1 MAARNGTARNGPT
14 RKPQPQWKA
23 EMRQNMEEPQQTFFP
38 KGQKATQ
45 EEPQKTFFPKGQK
58 ATQEEPKWQQPK
70 SSRTTKQQSRVPANK
85 LRKFQTQ
92 ETTQSFREF
101 PGEMQTIE
109 DIQAYLDAQK
119 ARGFQEVK
127 RVMNSRFQSNEVPV
141 GENFFETQSI
151 GSNEPR
157 PRRPINYE
165 RRFFFKLLQML
176 QLVSNPEKVNF
187 NNVPDLCSI
196 VFEQLPSL
204 TATALTEFGEFVSQ
218 NMERYRAVKRTSC
231 NHGNACYCKCLCDFH
246 HEEDEPVLSALE
258 ANFQGASF
266 PELILA
272 YVQALIK
279 DPAFCLTQPDA
290 SIAHAGAED
299 DDDDN
304 GSDDNVDEDTDEA
317 EFQALEAR
325 NKALEARIAELER
338 DLAEQRTENGV
349 YLSIMEQIL
358 GGVKIS
364 ALLPAMS
371 STGDQDPPAPAPA
384 TVPTTTTTETTTK
397 PPVDWAADTEG
408 TPFA

>member
-1 MAARNGTARNGPT
+1 MAARNGTARNGTT
-14 RKPQPQWKA
+14 RKPQPQWKNA
-23 EMRQNMEEPQQTFFP
+23 MQQKMQEPQQTFFS
-38 KGQKATQ
+38 
-45 EEPQKTFFPKGQK
+45 KGQK

-70 SSRTTKQQSRVPANK
+70 TSRTSRTTKPQARVPANK

-92 ETTQSFREF
+92 EF

-127 RVMNSRFQSNEVPV
+127 RAMNSRFETNEVSV
-141 GENFFETQSI
+141 GGNPHFFETQSI

-157 PRRPINYE
+157 PRNPINYG
-165 RRFFFKLLQML
+165 RRFFFQLLQML
-176 QLVSNPEKVNF
+176 QCVSGPENVNF
-187 NNVPDLCSI
+187 NDVPDLCSI
-196 VFEQLPSL
+196 VFDKLPSL

-218 NMERYRAVKRTSC
+218 NMARYRAVKKTFC
-231 NHGNACYCKCLCDFH
+231 NHGNACYCKCLCDFLH
-246 HEEDEPVLSALE
+246 DEDEPVLSALK
-258 ANFQGASF
+258 ANFQGANF
-266 PELILA
+266 TELILA
-272 YVQALIK
+272 YVQALIE
-279 DPAFCLTQPDA
+279 DPAFCLTPPDA

-299 DDDDN
+299 DNDDDDN
-304 GSDDNVDEDTDEA
+304 GGDDNVDEDTDEA

-325 NKALEARIAELER
+325 NKALEARIAELEHE
-338 DLAEQRTENGV
+338 LAEQRTENGV
-349 YLSIMEQIL
+349 YRSIMEQIL